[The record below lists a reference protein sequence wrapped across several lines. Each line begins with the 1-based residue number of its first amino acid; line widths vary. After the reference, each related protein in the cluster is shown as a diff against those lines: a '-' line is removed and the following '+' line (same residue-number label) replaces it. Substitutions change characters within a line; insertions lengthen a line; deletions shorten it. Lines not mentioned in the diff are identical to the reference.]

1 MIRNLK
7 KAALNSLD
15 GKWGVSIGVSALYY
29 FVPTLSASAIA
40 SFIYLIFGLFI
51 GVIGLDVFFIYS
63 IGGQPQVDPT
73 ALVLLILS
81 YFFIGLIC
89 FLIYSVIQGI
99 FNYGYSVFTLRLG
112 KNEDAKVDD
121 VFVGFRKNNLF
132 KSMKLGVLQAI
143 FLFLWSL
150 LLIVPGIIKYFSYSM
165 AYYILIE
172 NPDYTAS
179 EALRESKRI
188 MKGHKFKL
196 FVLWL
201 SFIGW
206 FLLTA
211 FIGMFTFNLS
221 FIFISPY
228 YNTTVS
234 HFYLDLIKKQDA
246 REAKV
251 SI

>member
-1 MIRNLK
+1 MTRNFK

-15 GKWGVSIGVSALYY
+15 GKWGVGIGVSALFY

-40 SFIYLIFGLFI
+40 TFMYLIFALFI
-51 GVIGLDVFFIYS
+51 GIIGPDVLFIYS
-63 IGGQPQVDPT
+63 IGGEPQVDPT
-73 ALVLLILS
+73 ALAVLILS
-81 YFFIGLIC
+81 YIGLGGVC
-89 FLIYSVIQGI
+89 FLIYSLIQGI
-99 FNYGYSVFTLRLG
+99 FNYGYSVFTLHLG
-112 KNEDAKVDD
+112 KKEDAKVDD
-121 VFVGFRKNNLF
+121 VFSGFKKKNVF
-132 KSMKLGVLQAI
+132 KSMKLGLLQTI
-143 FLFLWSL
+143 FIFLWSL

-165 AYYILIE
+165 SYYILVE
-172 NPDYTAS
+172 NPDYSAS

-188 MKGHKFKL
+188 MKGQKLKL

-201 SFIGW
+201 TFIGW
-206 FLLTA
+206 FLLAA

-234 HFYLDLIKKQDA
+234 HFYLELIKKQDVG
-246 REAKV
+246 EAKV